1 MRKIRKYVA
10 IGVTLGLVAGLAG
23 CGNTAQEEKTTSEAV
38 STQSA
43 ADAAETQ
50 SSTDAKNTQNTDGEV
65 KVAFIS
71 NYPTSYLDDNDN
83 PTGYDIKV
91 LEKVDEGLPEYNFT
105 YEYVSYDAAY
115 TGLATGVYDIVVS
128 DAFYT
133 DERAEKYNLTEN
145 PLGAELVSLIVRN
158 ENKDIT
164 TLAQAAEAGLTFT
177 PVRAGSGIV
186 FVYQDYNE
194 NAEKPID
201 IDTSGDN
208 SAEAFQWV
216 AEGRYDAFL
225 GPKSQF
231 DADVVAEDGA
241 YHNLADQLS
250 ASIYTSVYTY
260 PVIAKE
266 DTELAEAVSE
276 QLGVLYDNGT
286 LKQVAE
292 EFFGYNTFAYKDGK
306 LLDGETAAE

>member
-1 MRKIRKYVA
+1 MRKIRKYAA
-10 IGVTLGLVAGLAG
+10 IGIALGLGASLAG
-23 CGNTAQEEKTTSEAV
+23 CGNTTQEVKSTSETV
-38 STQSA
+38 SPQS
-43 ADAAETQ
+43 Q
-50 SSTDAKNTQNTDGEV
+50 SVTDTENKQDTDGEV

-71 NYPTSYLDDNDN
+71 NYPTSYLDDDDN
-83 PTGYDIKV
+83 PTGYDIEV
-91 LEKVDEGLPEYNFT
+91 LKKVDEGLPEYDFT

-164 TLAQAAEAGLTFT
+164 TLEQAAKAGLTFT

-194 NAEKPID
+194 NADTPID

-241 YHNLADQLS
+241 YHNLEDQLS

-260 PVIAKE
+260 PVIAK
-266 DTELAEAVSE
+266 DQTELAEAVSE
-276 QLGVLYDNGT
+276 QLGTLYDNGT

-292 EFFGYNTFAYKDGK
+292 KFFGYNTFAYKDGK
-306 LLDGETAAE
+306 LLDGETAVE